1 MRTMLQ
7 ELEALRRMRDL
18 HTKAATIRPRS
29 ESNLKLLGLLKMA
42 AGTPA
47 TALVPTTL
55 RRAPLVNHYF
65 TPHPSRWTGTWG
77 HGGSRILAST
87 VQAAR
92 NRCRHPGFITAGL
105 APAAASQRDNCKLV

>member
-1 MRTMLQ
+1 MLQ

-47 TALVPTTL
+47 TAHVPTTL
-55 RRAPLVNHYF
+55 RRAPLENHYF
-65 TPHPSRWTGTWG
+65 TPHPSRWIVCGTTG
-77 HGGSRILAST
+77 HGGHGSSCSLLTS
-87 VQAAR
+87 
-92 NRCRHPGFITAGL
+92 FE
-105 APAAASQRDNCKLV
+105 KLGNYL